1 MDTSRRSFLHRAGA
15 LAAAGALP
23 SAPLFAQAAS
33 AREPVARRGP
43 PSIKVSCCAYSL
55 RQYLSGRTPSMT
67 MDDFLVWAA
76 ELNLD
81 GVELTSYYFPPDA
94 DAAYFNRLKRQAFL
108 LGLDVSGT
116 AVGNNFCVPAGP
128 RRDKEIAAAKRG
140 VDWAVMLGA
149 PCVRVFAGGAPKD
162 VREDTARQWVIESIE
177 ACCAYAGERGIM
189 LALENHGGLT
199 ADAGGVLAIVDG
211 VASPWFGLNF
221 DSGNFHSEDPYAE
234 LARIAPYAVTTHI
247 KVAVSARGKPPE
259 EVDIGRVFSILR
271 HAGFRGYAS
280 LEYEGKNEPKA
291 DSAKYLRAMQEAAR
305 AASAEGVRP

>member
-1 MDTSRRSFLHRAGA
+1 MKTSRRSFMHRTGA

-23 SAPLFAQAAS
+23 AAPLFGGAAP
-33 AREPVARRGP
+33 AREPIARQGP

-55 RQYLSGRTPSMT
+55 RQYLSGGSPSMT

-76 ELNLD
+76 GLDLD

-94 DAAYFNRLKRQAFL
+94 DAAYFNRLKRRAFL
-108 LGLDVSGT
+108 LGLDVSAT

-128 RRDKEIAAAKRG
+128 QRDKEIAAVKRG

-149 PCVRVFAGGAPKD
+149 PCVRVFAGGAPRD
-162 VREDTARQWVIESIE
+162 VREDTARQWVIEGIE
-177 ACCAYAGERGIM
+177 ACCAYAGERGVM

-199 ADAGGVLAIVDG
+199 ADAAGVLAIVEG

-234 LARIAPYAVTTHI
+234 LARIAPHAITTHI
-247 KVAVSARGKPPE
+247 KVAVSAKGRPPE

-271 HAGFRGYAS
+271 NAGFRGYAA
-280 LEYEGKNEPKA
+280 LEYEGKNEPRA
-291 DSAKYLRAMQEAAR
+291 DSAKYLRAMQAAAR
-305 AASAEGVRP
+305 AAPAGGARS